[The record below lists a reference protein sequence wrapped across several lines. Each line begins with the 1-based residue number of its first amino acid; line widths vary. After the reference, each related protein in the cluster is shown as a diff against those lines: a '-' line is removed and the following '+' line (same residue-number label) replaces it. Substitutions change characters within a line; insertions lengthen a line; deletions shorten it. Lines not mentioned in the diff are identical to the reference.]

1 MSLEPG
7 LAARVSAV
15 VTPDMTA
22 RSLGSG
28 DVEGL
33 ATSAMIH
40 LMEAAAV
47 KALNGELASDMISV
61 GTLVDVTHA
70 APTPV
75 GMEVVAHATLVE
87 IEGRLL
93 VFSVVAEDDAG
104 VIGKG
109 THQRVIVGRAGF
121 DERLQSRWAA
131 GASGTLPGR

>member
-121 DERLQSRWAA
+121 GERLQSRWAA